1 MKFILAMS
9 DKWMGIAL
17 EIFNSKEELL
27 KYLNENE
34 WELIQTIDWNNL
46 EKYNDTVAEYVAVKS
61 EHIGRTTEAYL
72 RVVKTN

>member
-17 EIFNSKEELL
+17 ETFNTKEELL

-34 WELIQTIDWNNL
+34 WELIRTVDWNNL
-46 EKYNDTVAEYVAVKS
+46 EKYTDNVAEYVAIKNDL
-61 EHIGRTTEAYL
+61 IGRTTEAYL
-72 RVVKTN
+72 RVVKG

>member
-9 DKWMGIAL
+9 DKWMGVAL

-34 WELIQTIDWNNL
+34 WKLIQTVNWNNL
-46 EKYNDTVAEYVAVKS
+46 EQYTDSVAEYIAIKHD
-61 EHIGRTTEAYL
+61 HIGSTTEAYL
-72 RVVKTN
+72 RVVKG

>member
-17 EIFNSKEELL
+17 ETFNTKEELL

-34 WELIQTIDWNNL
+34 WELIRTVDWNNL
-46 EKYNDTVAEYVAVKS
+46 EKYTDNVAEYVAIKNDL
-61 EHIGRTTEAYL
+61 IGRTTEAYL
-72 RVVKTN
+72 RVVKC

>member
-17 EIFNSKEELL
+17 ETFNTKEELL

-34 WELIQTIDWNNL
+34 WELIRTVDWNNL
-46 EKYNDTVAEYVAVKS
+46 EKYTDNVAEYVAIKND
-61 EHIGRTTEAYL
+61 HIGRTTEAYL
-72 RVVKTN
+72 RVVKG

>member
-34 WELIQTIDWNNL
+34 WKLIQTIDWNNL

-61 EHIGRTTEAYL
+61 DHIGRTTEAYL

>member
-17 EIFNSKEELL
+17 ETFNSKEELL

-34 WELIQTIDWNNL
+34 WELIRTVDWNNL
-46 EKYNDTVAEYVAVKS
+46 EKYTDNVAEYVAIKND
-61 EHIGRTTEAYL
+61 HIGRTTEAYL
-72 RVVKTN
+72 RVVKG

>member
-17 EIFNSKEELL
+17 EVFNTKEELL
-27 KYLNENE
+27 QYLNENE
-34 WELIQTIDWNNL
+34 WELIQTVDWNNL
-46 EKYNDTVAEYVAVKS
+46 EKYTEVEAKYIAIKE

-72 RVVKTN
+72 RVVKG